1 MPDAP
6 QLTYIGGPT
15 LLLEWRGLR
24 LLTDPTF
31 DPADTSY
38 PTPVY
43 TLHKTIGPAITAERL
58 GRIDAVLLSHD
69 HHFDNL
75 DKAGRQL
82 LPSTGTVLTTG
93 AGAERLG
100 GNARGLTP
108 GQSSMLTNGSGQ
120 SLRVT
125 ATPARHGPPDG
136 DRGPVI
142 GFLLEWESD
151 TSGGIYVSGDTVMYQ
166 GIDQVQPRGALQA
179 VIAFAGAAKVKV
191 AGDHA
196 LTLTASDTVEMAR
209 KFAPATIVPLH
220 YEGWE
225 HFSENRADLERAF
238 TAAGLGQ
245 RLQWLAPGQPTSLR
259 R

>member
-1 MPDAP
+1 MSDAP
-6 QLTYIGGPT
+6 ILTYIGGPT
-15 LLLEWRGLR
+15 LLIEWQGLR

-43 TLHKTIGPAITAERL
+43 TLHKTIGPAITADRI

-75 DKAGRQL
+75 DNAGRAL
-82 LPSTGTVLTTG
+82 LPSAGVVLTTK

-100 GNARGLTP
+100 GNARGLLP
-108 GQSSMLTNGSGQ
+108 GESAVLASSHGGRLS
-120 SLRVT
+120 VI

-142 GFLLEWESD
+142 GFLLKWENDS
-151 TSGGIYVSGDTVMYQ
+151 SGGLYLSGDTVLYS
-166 GIDQVQPRGALQA
+166 GVDQVIREGALQA

-191 AGDHA
+191 AGDHP
-196 LTLTASDTVEMAR
+196 LTLTAAETVEIAR
-209 KFAPATIVPLH
+209 KFAPATVVPLH

-225 HFSENRADLERAF
+225 HFSETRADLEHAF
-238 TAAGLGQ
+238 ETAGLTG
-245 RLQWLAPGQPTSLR
+245 RLQWLAPGHATSLR
-259 R
+259 P